1 MLRITSI
8 AGFTLIILGLIATI
22 AIRVLAVGENA
33 VFDDSPI
40 SDWAQRID
48 AVLFSPQYRAYV
60 GSAITLLLLG
70 WVAAC
75 LYFAK
80 RCDEWERKWVKTFI
94 VGCSIMMCFFFI
106 LAIVGFAARF
116 TTGFI
121 QAVAIKTAGFMS
133 TPVIME
139 GSMFFI
145 GLILL
150 FSYNIYRRKADG
162 DDFVTMEIKDEE

>member
-106 LAIVGFAARF
+106 LAIVGMSFIAIIFALMPEEKAL
-116 TTGFI
+116 
-121 QAVAIKTAGFMS
+121 
-133 TPVIME
+133 
-139 GSMFFI
+139 I
-145 GLILL
+145 GKNGNNANA
-150 FSYNIYRRKADG
+150 SN
-162 DDFVTMEIKDEE
+162 DDNL

>member
-1 MLRITSI
+1 MLRIISI

-40 SDWAQRID
+40 SSFAQQID
-48 AVLFSPQYRAYV
+48 TFLFSPANRAYV
-60 GSAITLLLLG
+60 LSTIVLLLFG
-70 WVAAC
+70 WVATC
-75 LYFAK
+75 VYFAK
-80 RCDEWERKWVKTFI
+80 RCEEWERAWVKTFI

-106 LAIVGFAARF
+106 LAMVGFAAKF
-116 TTGFI
+116 TTGFV
-121 QAVAIKTAGFMS
+121 QEVAIKMAGFMS

-145 GLILL
+145 GLTLL
-150 FSYNIYRRKADG
+150 FAYNIYRRKADG
-162 DDFVTMEIKDEE
+162 DEFVTMEIKDEE